1 MRLSTVLYGAMQIVV
16 FCATAW
22 LIVSAA
28 QAQGHAIAGIGVW
41 LVSLAVTAI
50 ATAIVY
56 WSIEGIKR
64 LLGKPPSPP
73 IVPPKG
79 AFDNLR
85 SRPPT
90 DEPARLRKS

>member
-1 MRLSTVLYGAMQIVV
+1 MRLSTVLYGAMQIAV

-22 LIVSAA
+22 LMMTAA
-28 QAQGHAIAGIGVW
+28 QELHQSIAGIGVW

-64 LLGKPPSPP
+64 LLGKPAAAPIIPP
-73 IVPPKG
+73 RG

-85 SRPPT
+85 PQRPADDT
-90 DEPARLRKS
+90 ARLRKS